1 MIIKVKTNDLKEAV
15 KMIDFD
21 GLEIEPDIF
30 SIIIDNDGTYQ
41 LMNEIVYEWHRN
53 LPEIS
58 EGYFEISDVYEYKPI
73 EKKKQTGD
81 LVNVS
86 SLTYKSFLE
95 LKSFLEEIEQEY
107 LEIEI
112 ANDITI
118 KSKEKTIKLE
128 NLFTVLLM
136 EADY

>member
-1 MIIKVKTNDLKEAV
+1 
-15 KMIDFD
+15 IDFD

-53 LPEIS
+53 LPEIL

-81 LVNVS
+81 LVNVY

-128 NLFTVLLM
+128 HLF
-136 EADY
+136 